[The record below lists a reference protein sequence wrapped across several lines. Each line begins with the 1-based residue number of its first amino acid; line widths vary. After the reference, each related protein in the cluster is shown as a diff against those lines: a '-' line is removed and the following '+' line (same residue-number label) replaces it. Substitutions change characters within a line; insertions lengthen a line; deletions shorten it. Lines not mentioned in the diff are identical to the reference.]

1 MPTTT
6 GFSSDLRIL
15 LRRPGFRKLF
25 GVRITGQFGDGVLQ
39 VALASYVFFSPERQ
53 TGAAATA
60 AAFAVLLLP
69 YSVIGPFAGVLLD
82 RWQRRQVL
90 LFTNLCRAVL
100 TLAVV
105 WQVTDGNVGPP
116 FFITVLAMLS
126 LNRFILAGVSASVPR
141 VVERDELVMANSVAP
156 TAGAVAMI
164 AGVGAGYLTQQW
176 VFGSDAEE
184 SAEGPIVLLATAL
197 YVVSALLSLR
207 IGRKALGPDQRP
219 ERIALGHAARQV
231 VAGMAEGAR
240 HIAVRKP
247 ALWALTAM
255 ASTRFFYGLTLI
267 AAILLSRNY
276 FHDPA
281 DVDAGLGTLAMLLG
295 ISGAGF
301 MVAAVLTPVATR
313 HMRKETWA
321 ALLLAV
327 AAVVV
332 LLPGTFFT
340 VTAIAVVAAVL
351 GLATQGMKIVVDT
364 VVHESVDDEYR
375 GRVFSFYDVA
385 FNASFVL
392 AAGAAALL
400 LPATGQSLIILVFIA
415 AGFAATSVGY
425 HLSVQRGG
433 VGQRS

>member
-1 MPTTT
+1 M
-6 GFSSDLRIL
+6 
-15 LRRPGFRKLF
+15 F
-25 GVRITGQFGDGVLQ
+25 GVRIAGQFGDGVLQ

-90 LFTNLCRAVL
+90 LFTNLCRAAL
-100 TLAVV
+100 SLAMV

-126 LNRFILAGVSASVPR
+126 LNRFVLAGLSASVPR

-156 TAGAVAMI
+156 TSGAVAMI
-164 AGVGAGYLTQQW
+164 AGVGAGYLTQRW
-176 VFGSDAEE
+176 LFGSDAEE
-184 SAEGPIVLLATAL
+184 SAEGPIVLLATLL
-197 YVVSALLSLR
+197 YLVAALLSLR
-207 IGRKALGPDQRP
+207 IGRTTLGPGGDDGEGSGDGGV
-219 ERIALGHAARQV
+219 ERIPVTLAARQV
-231 VAGMAEGAR
+231 VDGMAEGAR
-240 HIAVRKP
+240 HIAARKP

-301 MVAAVLTPVATR
+301 MVAALLTPVATR
-313 HMRKETWA
+313 QMRKETWA
-321 ALLLAV
+321 ALLLAA

-332 LLPGTFFT
+332 LVPGTLFT
-340 VTAIAVVAAVL
+340 VPAMAVVAGVL

-400 LPATGQSLIILVFIA
+400 LPATGQSYLILVVIA
-415 AGFAATSVGY
+415 TGFAATAVGY
-425 HLSVQRGG
+425 HVG
-433 VGQRS
+433 VHRRAAERMS